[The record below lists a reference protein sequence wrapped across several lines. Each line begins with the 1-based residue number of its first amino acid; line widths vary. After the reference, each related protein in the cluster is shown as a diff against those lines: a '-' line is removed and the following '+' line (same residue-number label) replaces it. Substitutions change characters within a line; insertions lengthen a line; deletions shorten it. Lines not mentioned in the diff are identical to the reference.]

1 MGEVRYSCGGP
12 PGFVP
17 SLLDVPGAAERE
29 AHPSAEALRAAI
41 ADIGPDIDFLPAA
54 GWWLVSRDASS
65 AQYLAPRPVVGD
77 DPPFAHASVEVMDG
91 AWRIAGWGDCR
102 PEVLLEGRN
111 VATWVLDDT
120 LPPPGP
126 ATTEV
131 TAFVTERTCTGGQP
145 MGARLQPP
153 RITRTDDSVLVVFAA
168 VPLEGDA
175 FDCQGNPSTKVT
187 FDLGEPLGDR
197 QLLDGAFFPA
207 VEPVAPA

>member
-1 MGEVRYSCGGP
+1 MAGRPGSCR
-12 PGFVP
+12 P
-17 SLLDVPGAAERE
+17 SSTSRAR
-29 AHPSAEALRAAI
+29 PSARRIRPPRPCAPRSRTAARTSTSCR
-41 ADIGPDIDFLPAA
+41 PPA
-54 GWWLVSRDASS
+54 WWLVSRDASS
-65 AQYLAPRPVVGD
+65 AEYIAPRPVVGD
-77 DPPFAHASVEVMDG
+77 DPPFAHASVEVKDG

-102 PEVLLEGRN
+102 PEIVLDGRN
-111 VATWVLDDT
+111 VATWVAGSTPCRRQDRPRPT
-120 LPPPGP
+120 I
-126 ATTEV
+126 

-175 FDCQGNPSTKVT
+175 FDCQGNPSTRVT

-197 QLLDGAFFPA
+197 RLLDGAFFPA